1 MCVMC
6 VYVFIFL
13 KRQTLQG
20 INTVSHQ
27 HISMSLLTSSTITTL
42 RNNLQFSILI
52 VNMTFYKNNK
62 AKRSCWKKVS
72 STLKFTSG
80 KFWLYLPEADF
91 KVLSESDRLYR
102 PGSEFWYYSGKWLCI
117 YKWDKWG
124 PPYILNTKGGCAL
137 LPLRIIPCTHY
148 FYLHSFVTV

>member
-27 HISMSLLTSSTITTL
+27 HISMNLLTSSTITTL
-42 RNNLQFSILI
+42 RNNLQFSFL
-52 VNMTFYKNNK
+52 NMTFYKNNK

-72 STLKFTSG
+72 STLNLLVENSGYICLRQILKCYQKVIGFTDLVVNFDIILENG
-80 KFWLYLPEADF
+80 FAFTNET
-91 KVLSESDRLYR
+91 SEVHRTY
-102 PGSEFWYYSGKWLCI
+102 
-117 YKWDKWG
+117 
-124 PPYILNTKGGCAL
+124 
-137 LPLRIIPCTHY
+137 
-148 FYLHSFVTV
+148 